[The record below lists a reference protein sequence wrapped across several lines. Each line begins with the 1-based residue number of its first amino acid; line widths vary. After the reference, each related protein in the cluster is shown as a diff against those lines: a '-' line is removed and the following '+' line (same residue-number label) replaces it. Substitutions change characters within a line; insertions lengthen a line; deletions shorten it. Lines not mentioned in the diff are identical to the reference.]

1 LTTRPIVERPRD
13 ARATRRLESAR
24 VDDAPIVASARAN
37 ASARSSDARA
47 TRERGSR
54 EDASAR
60 DRRRAMDEPSEERSG
75 DHAAPVGDDP
85 STAPVPE
92 KVRARARDARGRGNA
107 RRAARRFKPETRER
121 RERDSRRRDGA
132 RRRDDDA
139 RLTSV

>member
-1 LTTRPIVERPRD
+1 M
-13 ARATRRLESAR
+13 
-24 VDDAPIVASARAN
+24 
-37 ASARSSDARA
+37 
-47 TRERGSR
+47 SR

-107 RRAARRFKPETRER
+107 RRAAKAIQTRDAR
-121 RERDSRRRDGA
+121 TDANAIRDGA
-132 RRRDDDA
+132 TARGDATTTRD
-139 RLTSV
+139 